1 MKNILVVGAGRT
13 SSSLINYL
21 ISKSEEKNWYITVAD
36 QSLVLAESKTKNHP
50 RTKAIQFNIF
60 DEDARGALIKKMD
73 IVASL
78 LPETLHI
85 QLVKDCLKN
94 KVHLVTASYISPKMA
109 AYDDEAKAAG
119 LIFLNEMGLDP
130 GIDHMD
136 TLRLISKINNIG
148 GKLISLR
155 SYGGGLISP
164 ESDDNPWGYKITWNP
179 MNVVTAGMASA
190 RYVEDGKLK
199 IVPYNRLFLDVHLV
213 EIPGVGIFEAY
224 PNRDSIKYR
233 RIYNVPSIP
242 NVFRGSLRKPGFC
255 KAWNALAK
263 IGLTDNRYFVPDADK
278 LTYSEWLSFYLPNN
292 SSNSTKEKLGEFL
305 FESDESEILKKF
317 EWLGLFSDKKIE
329 LNEATPADILL
340 ALLQEKWK
348 FTENDR
354 DMVILHTE
362 IEYSVEEKNER
373 IASTLVLYGEKNFN
387 TAMSTSVGLPMGVGV
402 NLILSEKVN
411 ESGVIIPIYPDI
423 YEPALKELGE
433 QGIIFQEEIS
443 EIATQK

>member
-155 SYGGGLISP
+155 SC
-164 ESDDNPWGYKITWNP
+164 
-179 MNVVTAGMASA
+179 M
-190 RYVEDGKLK
+190 
-199 IVPYNRLFLDVHLV
+199 
-213 EIPGVGIFEAY
+213 
-224 PNRDSIKYR
+224 
-233 RIYNVPSIP
+233 
-242 NVFRGSLRKPGFC
+242 
-255 KAWNALAK
+255 
-263 IGLTDNRYFVPDADK
+263 
-278 LTYSEWLSFYLPNN
+278 
-292 SSNSTKEKLGEFL
+292 
-305 FESDESEILKKF
+305 
-317 EWLGLFSDKKIE
+317 
-329 LNEATPADILL
+329 
-340 ALLQEKWK
+340 
-348 FTENDR
+348 
-354 DMVILHTE
+354 
-362 IEYSVEEKNER
+362 EE
-373 IASTLVLYGEKNFN
+373 V
-387 TAMSTSVGLPMGVGV
+387 
-402 NLILSEKVN
+402 
-411 ESGVIIPIYPDI
+411 
-423 YEPALKELGE
+423 
-433 QGIIFQEEIS
+433 
-443 EIATQK
+443 